1 MATGRG
7 VGRLKDQISPYLR
20 AHAHQAI
27 DWFSWG
33 EEAFAEATR
42 RDCPVMISIGYHTCH
57 WCHVM
62 SRETFDDPEI
72 ARVVNDTL
80 VAIKVDR
87 EEHPEV
93 DQAYL
98 AQAAAFTENLGWP
111 LTVFATPQGH
121 TFYAATY
128 LPPEPRGGL
137 PSFSQVVAAVAA
149 AWREKRTEV
158 LESSASLVEAIAQ
171 AQAVMEHSATVIPEP
186 AQLQAVVEAVA
197 LHEDTDYG
205 GIGGA
210 PKFPMAPLVQF
221 LQGRGFA
228 GDERAGALARRLLEA
243 YASSG
248 LRDPVDGGFFR
259 YATGRDF
266 SDPHYERMLDDNAGL
281 LEAYARSGMVE
292 YASAIVSFLRSTL
305 LVEGAFASAQDSESV
320 LEGER
325 VEGGYY
331 RLDPAD
337 RAAHTP
343 PAIDTKIITGWNGFA
358 LSALAQADLA
368 GCAGEP
374 GSLAEQVASWLVV
387 HHQRPDGSLIRVSE
401 AGRASSAPATSEDYG
416 GFALGLIEV
425 GMARGNLALIE
436 AARQALDW
444 VIDGGLAS
452 TGDRMLAARGVS
464 VPASASEGAHPSG
477 PALLARAAYR
487 LSALTLEQPYLD
499 YALQTIHPFVADAMA
514 NPLGHGGVLRALSEL
529 SSPPRE
535 LLVVAEGPS
544 ELSDIARVWR
554 AEGAVSLV
562 LTPAQA
568 GAFAAA
574 GYQIATGRE
583 HPGPPRAYVCQRGVC
598 ALPVTD
604 PEGLRA
610 LLAG

>member
-1 MATGRG
+1 
-7 VGRLKDQISPYLR
+7 VGRLDDQVSPYLR

-27 DWFSWG
+27 DWFPWG
-33 EEAFAEATR
+33 DEAFAEAAR

-62 SRETFDDPEI
+62 SRESFDDPEL
-72 ARVVNDTL
+72 ARVLNDTL

-98 AQAAAFTENLGWP
+98 AQAAAYTDNLGWP

-128 LPPEPRGGL
+128 LPPQPRGGL
-137 PSFSQVVAAVAA
+137 PSLSQVVAAVGA
-149 AWREKRTEV
+149 AWREKRVEV
-158 LESSASLVEAIAQ
+158 LESAAGLIEAIAQ
-171 AQAVMEHSATVIPEP
+171 AQPELAHSGTRVPEP
-186 AQLQAVVEAVA
+186 AQLAAVVEAVA
-197 LHEDTDYG
+197 LHEDTEYG

-210 PKFPMAPLVQF
+210 PKFPMAPVVQF
-221 LQGRGFA
+221 LQGRGRA
-228 GDERAGALARRLLEA
+228 GDDRAGALARRLLEA

-266 SDPHYERMLDDNAGL
+266 SEPHYERMLDDNAGL

-292 YASAIVSFLRSTL
+292 IASGIVSFLRSTL

-320 LEGER
+320 LGGER

-337 RAAHTP
+337 RQAHTP
-343 PAIDTKIITGWNGFA
+343 PAIDTKVITGWNGLA
-358 LSALAQADLA
+358 LCALAQADLA
-368 GCAGEP
+368 GCSGDPGPLGET
-374 GSLAEQVASWLVV
+374 VASWLIE

-401 AGRASSAPATSEDYG
+401 AGRVSSAPATGEDYG

-425 GMARGNLALIE
+425 GMARGNRALIE
-436 AARQALDW
+436 AARRAIDW
-444 VIDGGLAS
+444 VIAGGLAS
-452 TGDRMLAARGVS
+452 AGDRVLAARGVP
-464 VPASASEGAHPSG
+464 VPGSTSEGAHPSG
-477 PALLARAAYR
+477 PAMLARAAYR
-487 LSALTLEQPYLD
+487 LSALTLDQDYLD
-499 YALQTIHPFVADAMA
+499 YALRTIHPFVADAMA

-529 SSPPRE
+529 ASPPRE
-535 LLVVAEGPS
+535 LLVAAEGPS
-544 ELSDIARVWR
+544 ELSDIARAWR

-568 GAFAAA
+568 GEFAAA
-574 GYQIATGRE
+574 GYQIATGRDE
-583 HPGPPRAYVCQRGVC
+583 PGSPRAYVCQRGVC

-604 PEGLRA
+604 PEELRA